1 MLPCSC
7 AHVLAHLRRHARA
20 TQKPPARQRE
30 REKERKKEREKERRG
45 GKAARRRADALGSGV
60 LPGQPSVQGQPVDHL
75 VLRGGDQDSVDQ
87 ARRSGP
93 VRAEF
98 GEGALGVL

>member
-1 MLPCSC
+1 MCSC
-7 AHVLAHLRRHARA
+7 AGASTSPCSRHAKAASETER
-20 TQKPPARQRE
+20 KRE

>member
-1 MLPCSC
+1 MCSC
-7 AHVLAHLRRHARA
+7 AGASTSPCSRHPRA
-20 TQKPPARQRE
+20 ASETERKRE